1 MLDDVYGAPVLDARL
16 LDAGRRAGDALVHRG
31 ATVAVAEG
39 SCGGLVSA
47 ALLAVPG
54 ASSYY
59 RGGAVIYTGAA
70 VRSLLGDSVPRPEPL
85 RGASE
90 PFARWLAEEIA
101 ADLGTTWG
109 LGEGGATGPSGN
121 PYGDP
126 PGHCWLAVHG
136 PAPATRH
143 LLTGDDRRLE
153 NMAAFATAAL
163 ELLVEQLER

>member
-1 MLDDVYGAPVLDARL
+1 VLDDDLLATART
-16 LDAGRRAGDALVHRG
+16 AGDLLVQRG
-31 ATVAVAEG
+31 ETVGVAEG

-54 ASSYY
+54 ASAYY
-59 RGGAVIYTGAA
+59 RGGAVIYTAAA
-70 VRSLLGDSVPRPEPL
+70 VRGLLGDAVPRPEPL

-101 ADLGTTWG
+101 ADLGATWG
-109 LGEGGATGPSGN
+109 IGEGGATGPSGN

-126 PGHCWLAVHG
+126 PGHCWSAVHG

-143 LLTGDDRRLE
+143 LLTGDDDRVA
-153 NMAAFATAAL
+153 NMTAFATSAL
-163 ELLVEQLER
+163 QLLVDQLR

>member
-1 MLDDVYGAPVLDARL
+1 VLDPDL
-16 LDAGRRAGDALVHRG
+16 LASGRRVGELLARRAETL
-31 ATVAVAEG
+31 AVAEG

-47 ALLAVPG
+47 AVLAVPG
-54 ASSYY
+54 ASAWY

-70 VRSLLGDSVPRPEPL
+70 VRALLGGAVPRPEPL

-90 PFARWLAEEIA
+90 PFARWLAEEIS

-163 ELLVEQLER
+163 SLLVEQLDR

>member
-1 MLDDVYGAPVLDARL
+1 MLGPDL
-16 LDAGRRAGDALVHRG
+16 LAAGRRVGELLARRAETL
-31 ATVAVAEG
+31 AVAEG

-47 ALLAVPG
+47 AVLAVPG
-54 ASSYY
+54 ASAWY

-70 VRSLLGDSVPRPEPL
+70 VRALLGDAVPRPEPL

-90 PFARWLAEEIA
+90 PFARWLAEEIST
-101 ADLGTTWG
+101 DLGTTWG

-163 ELLVEQLER
+163 SLVAEQLDR

>member
-1 MLDDVYGAPVLDARL
+1 MLDDQL
-16 LDAGRRAGDALVHRG
+16 LGTARRAGELLVQRG
-31 ATVAVAEG
+31 ETVAVAEG

-54 ASSYY
+54 ASAYY
-59 RGGAVIYTGAA
+59 RGGGVIYTAAA
-70 VRSLLGDSVPRPEPL
+70 VRGLLGDAVPRPEPL

-101 ADLGTTWG
+101 ADLGATWG
-109 LGEGGATGPSGN
+109 VGEGGATGPSGN

-126 PGHCWLAVHG
+126 PGHCWMAVHG

-143 LLTGDDRRLE
+143 LLTGDDDRLA
-153 NMAAFATAAL
+153 NMGAFATATL
-163 ELLVEQLER
+163 TLLVDQLG

>member
-1 MLDDVYGAPVLDARL
+1 MLDADL
-16 LDAGRRAGDALVHRG
+16 LAAGRRAGDALVGRG
-31 ATVAVAEG
+31 EAVAVAEG

-54 ASSYY
+54 ASAYY

-70 VRSLLGDSVPRPEPL
+70 VRGLLGRTVPRPEPL

-90 PFARWLAEEIA
+90 PFARWLAEQIA

-109 LGEGGATGPSGN
+109 VGEGGATGPSGN

-126 PGHCWLAVHG
+126 PGHCWMAVAG
-136 PAPATRH
+136 PRPATRH
-143 LLTGDDRRLE
+143 LLTGDDRRAD
-153 NMAAFATAAL
+153 NMMAFATATL
-163 ELLVEQLER
+163 TLLAEQAEGT

>member
-1 MLDDVYGAPVLDARL
+1 MLDPQL
-16 LDAGRRAGDALVHRG
+16 LDAGRRAGEALVRRG
-31 ATVAVAEG
+31 ETVGVAEG

-70 VRSLLGDSVPRPEPL
+70 VRGLLGDAVPRPEPL

-90 PFARWLAEEIA
+90 PFARYLAAQVA
-101 ADLGTTWG
+101 ADLGATWG
-109 LGEGGATGPSGN
+109 IGEGGATGPSGN

-126 PGHCWLAVHG
+126 PGHCWVAVHG
-136 PAPATRH
+136 PSPAARH

-153 NMAAFATAAL
+153 NMVAFATAAL
-163 ELLVEQLER
+163 TLLADQLERGSPAAADR

>member
-1 MLDDVYGAPVLDARL
+1 MLDPDLTA
-16 LDAGRRAGDALVHRG
+16 AGRRAGEALVRRG
-31 ATVAVAEG
+31 ETVAVAEG

-54 ASSYY
+54 ASAFY

-70 VRSLLGDSVPRPEPL
+70 VRGLLGTSVPRPEPL

-90 PFARWLAEEIA
+90 PFARWLAEQVA
-101 ADLGTTWG
+101 ADVGTTWG
-109 LGEGGATGPSGN
+109 VGEGGATGPSGN

-126 PGHCWLAVHG
+126 PGHCWTAVHG
-136 PAPATRH
+136 PSAATRH

-153 NMAAFATAAL
+153 NMVAFATAAL
-163 ELLVEQLER
+163 TLLADQLEA

>member
-1 MLDDVYGAPVLDARL
+1 VLDPDL
-16 LDAGRRAGDALVHRG
+16 LAAGRRAGDALVQRAH
-31 ATVAVAEG
+31 TVAVAEG

-54 ASSYY
+54 ASAYY

-70 VRSLLGDSVPRPEPL
+70 VRSLLGTAVPRPEPL

-109 LGEGGATGPSGN
+109 VGEGGATGPSGN

-126 PGHCWLAVHG
+126 PGHCWMAVHG

-143 LLTGDDRRLE
+143 LLTGDDRRAE
-153 NMAAFATAAL
+153 NMAAFATAVL
-163 ELLVEQLER
+163 TLLAEQVEASPVD

>member
-1 MLDDVYGAPVLDARL
+1 MLDPDL
-16 LDAGRRAGDALVHRG
+16 LAAGRRAGDALVQR
-31 ATVAVAEG
+31 AQTVAVAEG

-54 ASSYY
+54 ASAYY

-70 VRSLLGDSVPRPEPL
+70 VRALLGTAIARPEPL

-90 PFARWLAEEIA
+90 PFARWLAEEVA
-101 ADLGTTWG
+101 TDLGTTWG
-109 LGEGGATGPSGN
+109 VGEGGATGPSGN

-126 PGHCWLAVHG
+126 AGHCWMAVHG

-143 LLTGDDRRLE
+143 LLNGDERRDA
-153 NMAAFATAAL
+153 NMVAFATAAL
-163 ELLVEQLER
+163 TLLAEQVESVAVG

>member
-1 MLDDVYGAPVLDARL
+1 MLTPDL
-16 LDAGRRAGDALVHRG
+16 LAAGRHVGDRLAARG
-31 ATVAVAEG
+31 DTLAVAEG

-47 ALLAVPG
+47 AVLAVPG
-54 ASSYY
+54 ASSWY

-70 VRSLLGDSVPRPEPL
+70 VRALLGTAVPRPEPL

-101 ADLGTTWG
+101 RDLGTTWG
-109 LGEGGATGPSGN
+109 IGEGGATGPSAN

-126 PGHCWLAVHG
+126 PGHCWMAVHG

-143 LLTGDDRRLE
+143 LLTGDDRRPE
-153 NMAAFATAAL
+153 NMVKFAAAAL
-163 ELLVEQLER
+163 ALLAEQLAT